1 MDAKA
6 LRDLE
11 QAQDRHRRSFANSKL
26 YTLIQLV
33 LSVATF
39 FMLNTRWYYALAAAF
54 AVWFVGNL
62 PRVIVFGRQNEERDR
77 LLDKAL
83 SSDTEKVSVP

>member
-1 MDAKA
+1 MNAKA

-11 QAQDRHRRSFANSKL
+11 QAQNRHRRSFANSKL

-33 LSVATF
+33 LGVATY
-39 FMLNTRWYYALAAAF
+39 FMVNTRWSYAFAAAV
-54 AVWFVGNL
+54 AVWFVAGL
-62 PRVIVFGRQNEERDR
+62 PRIIVFVRQNEERDR

-83 SSDTEKVSVP
+83 SSGTEKVSVP